1 MSAHEA
7 EERGERA
14 HVTRRTIRRLG
25 GTAAGRD
32 FGAAEAY
39 SVVLAHVREQ
49 RVDGVGRVGASLLL
63 LDERSS
69 FEPAEQPVHPARG
82 RG

>member
-1 MSAHEA
+1 
-7 EERGERA
+7 
-14 HVTRRTIRRLG
+14 
-25 GTAAGRD
+25 
-32 FGAAEAY
+32 
-39 SVVLAHVREQ
+39 VLAHVREQ

-69 FEPAEQPVHPARG
+69 FEPAEQPVDPARG